1 MCKTFKFISGKWKVW
16 CKIKGGAALILN
28 SHYQKQIED
37 NEQMWHESNSRAV
50 CATHT
55 HPLLSERLLETHLF
69 HIDSAGTQRHRSPP
83 LISRR
88 NWDIINPLCINEQ
101 LRSIHSSFP
110 CSSLSFVPHFFHHN
124 SLLWCPR
131 PHLFFSLS
139 DFILGAITYYIS
151 KRLSLHSLHLTS
163 VNKYCPAVPLPSFMS
178 DLL

>member
-88 NWDIINPLCINEQ
+88 DWDIINPLCINEQ

-124 SLLWCPR
+124 SPFVMSPASSVLLPLWFHTR
-131 PHLFFSLS
+131 SHNV
-139 DFILGAITYYIS
+139 
-151 KRLSLHSLHLTS
+151 LHIQTALA
-163 VNKYCPAVPLPSFMS
+163 P
-178 DLL
+178 

>member
-37 NEQMWHESNSRAV
+37 NEQKWHESNSQAV
-50 CATHT
+50 CATHIHCYQKGCWKHT
-55 HPLLSERLLETHLF
+55 CSILTLQAHSVTDHPHLF
-69 HIDSAGTQRHRSPP
+69 PGGTETLSTHCVLMNSSDPSIPP
-83 LISRR
+83 
-88 NWDIINPLCINEQ
+88 
-101 LRSIHSSFP
+101 FP
-110 CSSLSFVPHFFHHN
+110 APHFHLFPI
-124 SLLWCPR
+124 SFITTLLLWCPQ

-139 DFILGAITYYIS
+139 DFILGAKKYYMS